1 MVVNIVSMIF
11 REVLPMVKRI
21 HKLIPM
27 LIAAVLIFNVSITAF
42 AAKLK
47 VGSVKGLPEKL
58 VVLDDKGRSVSE
70 NGEYFFEVEDMKP
83 QEVYSKNIQ
92 IMNLREDASY
102 RIYFNAQPLTKSGE
116 IDLEEECKCNI
127 YMNDR
132 MIYYGKI
139 TGEGTP
145 DMRDT
150 PLNLGLYEPGDSR
163 VLTVEIRWN
172 PADHGGLIDNGAKV
186 VDRNGTSVV
195 REKSGV
201 DHIEGDTT
209 FKWIF
214 TAIVE
219 DAKRDNDTD
228 PSIFSDPDDPHGGD
242 DSDNIIDFV
251 KTGDTVAIIAIGL
264 VVVATV
270 FMIFLTVGKKKRIQ
284 QEKGTNV
291 KTRNKKE

>member
-1 MVVNIVSMIF
+1 
-11 REVLPMVKRI
+11 MVKRI

-219 DAKRDNDTD
+219 EAKRESDTD
-228 PSIFSDPDDPHGGD
+228 PSIVSDPDDPHGGD
-242 DSDNIIDFV
+242 DSYNIIDFV

-270 FMIFLTVGKKKRIQ
+270 FMIFLTVGKKKKIQ